1 MGRFK
6 TSEEGVKF
14 FEDFVY
20 WKANQMSDYWYN
32 RLAKS
37 WELNGDY
44 KEKNGIL
51 WDMFSDWESVIGEIG
66 WEIHML
72 SQRTDLHNESDK
84 VDYLNGMLEEYEWYL
99 QW

>member
-6 TSEEGVKF
+6 TSEEGTKF

-20 WKANQMSDYWYN
+20 WKASQISDYWYN
-32 RLAKS
+32 KLSKS
-37 WELNGDY
+37 WELKGNY
-44 KEKNGIL
+44 KKKNEIL
-51 WDMFSDWESVIGEIG
+51 WDMFWDWEMVIGEID

-72 SQRTDLHNESDK
+72 SQRADLHKEEDK
-84 VDYLNGMLEEYEWYL
+84 VEYLNGMLEEYEWYL